1 MWYLLFVSHL
11 QFYQVYDRLMMA
23 AGDKQVLPF
32 SVLAILATAPD
43 GSLVDGKIK
52 SLIRLLRPDV
62 SARGI
67 AYRTR
72 NCFCFY

>member
-1 MWYLLFVSHL
+1 
-11 QFYQVYDRLMMA
+11 MMA

-62 SARGI
+62 SRGI

-72 NCFCFY
+72 YCFCFY

>member
-1 MWYLLFVSHL
+1 
-11 QFYQVYDRLMMA
+11 MMA

-67 AYRTR
+67 AYRIVPAIASAFTNILSR
-72 NCFCFY
+72 RDFTAPR